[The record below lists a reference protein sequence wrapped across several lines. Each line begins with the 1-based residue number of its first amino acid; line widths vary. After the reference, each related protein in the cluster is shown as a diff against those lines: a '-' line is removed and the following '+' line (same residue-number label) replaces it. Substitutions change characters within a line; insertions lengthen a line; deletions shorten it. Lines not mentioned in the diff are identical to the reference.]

1 MITTQQ
7 PHHNSNSS
15 SSIAKKAKL
24 PTRSRLSIHHQQQ
37 QQQQQQQNQQPN
49 RNHPFCHQH
58 YHSSSYAPRLL
69 FSLGIVQLLSG
80 VALVFLSLVAFRLDR
95 ERALAWSVSLHYL
108 EGVLPEVLRIIWL
121 GAWIVTSALL
131 TLLATFRPSSALLH
145 ILLLLTAL
153 VTVAITGAFAILL
166 ANHVLQNSLLSS
178 VFSSSRES
186 VPPDSVIGDNGDG
199 NADAGDQPE
208 DRTLSYSSRT
218 SGAYYPA
225 AHFHVFIISLC
236 LFCTLSFVISI
247 ISCSIVSHQLCS
259 CRPGWPFTTADSGHY
274 LAPYQIYTTN
284 GSASSSSSSNTW
296 SKKQRI
302 VQWVMQQS
310 QQQVLHDSHEVQS
323 EADVPVVVHHHH
335 PHPHHH
341 HHHHQYH
348 LRSSQQHLVLDQ
360 APAGALRKKPTLPS
374 PLSGL
379 QLSLTS
385 SSTKLSIYES

>member
-1 MITTQQ
+1 MITPQQ
-7 PHHNSNSS
+7 PHHNSNS

-37 QQQQQQQNQQPN
+37 QQQQQQNQQPN

-58 YHSSSYAPRLL
+58 YHSGSSSSYAPRLL

-95 ERALAWSVSLHYL
+95 ERALAWSISLHYL

-131 TLLATFRPSSALLH
+131 TLLATFRPSSTLLH

-186 VPPDSVIGDNGDG
+186 VLPDSVIGDNGDDG
-199 NADAGDQPE
+199 DGGDQQQ
-208 DRTLSYSSRT
+208 DQTLSYSSRT

-259 CRPGWPFTTADSGHY
+259 CRPGWPFTSDSGHY

-310 QQQVLHDSHEVQS
+310 QQQVLHDSHEEVQS

-341 HHHHQYH
+341 HHHQYH
-348 LRSSQQHLVLDQ
+348 LRSSQQHLVLD